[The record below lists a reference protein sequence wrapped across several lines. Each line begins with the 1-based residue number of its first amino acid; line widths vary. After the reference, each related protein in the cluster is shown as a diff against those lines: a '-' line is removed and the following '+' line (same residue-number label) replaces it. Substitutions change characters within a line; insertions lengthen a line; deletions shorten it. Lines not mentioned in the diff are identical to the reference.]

1 VIEEGRT
8 QLSEALADIG
18 AASDE
23 RSAARAASA
32 AARTICSAARA
43 AVYMRVPTLGW
54 RRVGSV
60 DGGRLPGVVPDV
72 GEELRRLPGDLIDI
86 DLRTDMRDTLHFFRE
101 IGTERITA
109 AAIAPNDDLF
119 GYLAVFNPRDAD
131 DRRTRDALTVMAMH
145 LGSVLERIAGADRFR
160 AVADAI
166 PQLVWTTL
174 PDETIEWCNGRWSAY
189 TGLSLETMRGP
200 GGVRAAVHPD
210 DLDSIDREWDRVRE
224 RGEDFDLAYR
234 LRAAD
239 GTYRWHLTRATA
251 MRDRGGRIIR
261 WFGTATDIDERHR
274 NEFAS
279 SFLIRA
285 SAAIGSSLR
294 LGETLQNLVDVAVP
308 ELGDWC
314 VVAMPHASGTIG
326 AVAAAHVDSD
336 RRYGLIESAFPP
348 TGASL
353 NLPIVIQG
361 ETIGEVAFGYEGGG
375 RGYDESLVR
384 TALELTKRA
393 ASAIENARRYEHEQ
407 RVADTLQRALLPPY
421 LPSPR
426 GLRFH
431 AVYRPNAQEANVG
444 GDWYDAF
451 ELPSGRVAI
460 SIGDVSGHGLEAA
473 VTMGRVREIIRTAA
487 IGDEDPGAILNR
499 ADDVLT
505 LGGAETMITA
515 LVGVI
520 DRDALTFRYASAGH
534 PAPILAGADRTVR
547 VLPTGDVPLGLHLQQ
562 AYNTHAIDI
571 VPESL
576 IVAYTDGLLEFDRDV
591 IRGES
596 RIVAAVA
603 DELYHPGA
611 NRADAIVER
620 IIAGQAFDDMALLA
634 VSIDPIDAPV
644 LAVTFDAVPESSP
657 QARAVVSAFASE
669 FELGADRLFDLLLA
683 VGEAVNN
690 AIEHAY
696 ADGAPGTFAL
706 RAVRLDGSLVI
717 EIEDR
722 GRWRRRQRPLPTD
735 ALSERGRGIALMRA
749 LCDQVDVGRTA
760 AGTVVRLEI
769 RSVR

>member
-1 VIEEGRT
+1 MH
-8 QLSEALADIG
+8 LSDALADIG
-18 AASDE
+18 AATDE
-23 RSAARAASA
+23 RSAARAAAS
-32 AARTICSAARA
+32 AARTMSAAARA

-54 RRVGSV
+54 RRSGSS
-60 DGGRLPGVVPDV
+60 DGNRLPGVIPDV
-72 GEELRRLPGDLIDI
+72 TDEVRRLPGDLVDV
-86 DLRTDMRDTLHFFRE
+86 DLDADDRTMFAYFRDQ
-101 IGTERITA
+101 GITRLTA
-109 AAIAPNDDLF
+109 SAIAPNDDLF
-119 GYLAVFNPRDAD
+119 GYLVVFDPEHATDP
-131 DRRTRDALTVMAMH
+131 RTRDALTVMAMH
-145 LGSVLERIAGADRFR
+145 LGSVLERIAGVDRFQ

-174 PDETIEWCNGRWSAY
+174 PDQTIEWCNGRWTAY
-189 TGLSLETMRGP
+189 TGLSLEVMRGP
-200 GGVRAAVHPD
+200 DGVRAAIHPD
-210 DLDSIDREWDRVRE
+210 DLESIDREWERVRQ

-234 LRAAD
+234 LRAAG

-294 LGETLQNLVDVAVP
+294 LEETLQNLVDVAVP

-314 VVAMPHASGTIG
+314 VFAMPHSSGTIR
-326 AVAAAHVDSD
+326 AVAAGHVDLD
-336 RRYGLIESAFPP
+336 AQTALLDAPFPP
-348 TGASL
+348 PGASIT
-353 NLPIVIQG
+353 LPVSIQG

-384 TALELTKRA
+384 TALELTGL
-393 ASAIENARRYEHEQ
+393 ASAAIENARRYEREQ
-407 RVADTLQRALLPPY
+407 RVADALQRALLPPY
-421 LPSPR
+421 LPSAR

-431 AVYRPNAQEANVG
+431 AVYRPNRQESNVG

-451 ELPSGRVAI
+451 ELPSGRIAI
-460 SIGDVSGHGLEAA
+460 SIGDVGGHGLEAA

-499 ADDVLT
+499 TDDVLT
-505 LGGAETMITA
+505 LGGGDTMITA
-515 LVGVI
+515 LVGII
-520 DRDALTFRYASAGH
+520 DRDTLTFRYASAGH
-534 PAPILAGADRTVR
+534 PAPLVTEGRNVR
-547 VLPTGDVPLGLHLQQ
+547 VLPTGDVPLGLRFQQ
-562 AYNTHAIDI
+562 AYNTFVIPI

-591 IRGES
+591 IRGEA

-603 DELYHPGA
+603 DELHDPQP
-611 NRADAIVER
+611 NRADAIVDR
-620 IIAGQAFDDMALLA
+620 IIEGQAFDDIALLA
-634 VSIDPIDAPV
+634 VSIDPMDAPV

-657 QARAVVSAFASE
+657 QARAVVSAFAV
-669 FELGADRLFDLLLA
+669 ELQMEENRLFDLLLA

-722 GRWRRRQRPLPTD
+722 GRWRRRIRPVSSD
-735 ALSERGRGIALMRA
+735 GLSERGRGIALMRA
-749 LCDQVDVGRTA
+749 LCDDVHLGRTA
-760 AGTVVRLEI
+760 TGTVVRLEMH
-769 RSVR
+769 SVR